1 MLLRVAAGVAAVL
14 LAQAASAAEA
24 PRYDV
29 EAHCNKIAVSGGTVS
44 KAVLSGCFK
53 REQRAY
59 DAVKAG
65 WATVPE
71 QARAHCDK
79 IASMGGTGSYGVLK
93 SCLDREAK
101 AGAAPGFKY

>member
-1 MLLRVAAGVAAVL
+1 MLLRVAAVAAVL
-14 LAQAASAAEA
+14 LAGAAWAAEA

-65 WATVPE
+65 WAAVPE

-79 IASMGGTGSYGVLK
+79 IASMGGTGSYGILK

-101 AGAAPGFKY
+101 AGTTPGFKY